1 MSNENKNTLEE
12 YIAPAKSA
20 AEIRAERAAA
30 AAAKAKA
37 EAEAKAKAE
46 AEARAKEE
54 AEQAALRA
62 AEEQQKHKKDVEEAL
77 KHFDQET
84 QHDAVLARRKARE
97 MARKRIEAELQ
108 AEAQATALTPH
119 ERRKLEK
126 KAAKGDE
133 VARSQLMA
141 ADAVQRKARE
151 RLAEFD
157 ASEFDATQV
166 IEPVASKEPPVLVV
180 TDKKERKLLE
190 KELKDVMKDQKFFGK
205 KSKKLQDQLAKM
217 GDAEAL
223 KDQPRKYEKLIA
235 TQEELDDVEAEI
247 ADLDKEAAKYRAQ
260 LGMAE
265 GTKLKKK
272 TGRKILAAILALIII
287 AGTVLGIFVYRK
299 LNLVGSNV
307 DEYTGIETE
316 EILENDIDA
325 SAIDSITDAGSLTAL
340 MKAWYLNGGEAMH
353 SKNVKNILLIG
364 IDSDSKLSDSMMV
377 LSVNRLAKTLSL
389 VSFYRDSYTYM
400 ETEEGASAFAK
411 MNAAYY
417 YGGAEMVVD
426 VIEKDYKI
434 DIDDYALVGYDS
446 FPKLVDALGGVD
458 VKVTKKEANYL
469 NKTWKK
475 WTRTGK
481 KIQFKAG
488 TMHMDGEHALMFARI
503 RKLDSDIN
511 RTERQRRVI
520 TAIMTQFKSASVKQ
534 VNAAINA
541 ILPEVKTSMRK
552 SQMLDLASDAVT
564 QGWLKYP
571 LTQAVMPPVEY
582 CKEGYAGEQWIWICD
597 YEGAAYELQNM
608 LYGQSNITLAED
620 RKNALDF
627 SNGKTMTTTRGAGS
641 GNRTYTTRP
650 AYTGTNSGG
659 SGGSGGTTAYQTSSA
674 QTTQSGGWWNQ
685 TTTQSGGGQQ
695 TTQSQGGA
703 NPWWWR
709 QSTTQAQPQ
718 PTTAAPAP
726 VVGQ

>member
-12 YIAPAKSA
+12 YIAPAKSSE
-20 AEIRAERAAA
+20 EIRAERAAA
-30 AAAKAKA
+30 AAAKARA
-37 EAEAKAKAE
+37 EAEEAARLE
-46 AEARAKEE
+46 AERIAAKE
-54 AEQAALRA
+54 AEEAALRA
-62 AEEQQKHKKDVEEAL
+62 AEEQQRHKKDVEEAL

-97 MARKRIEAELQ
+97 LERKRIEAELQ
-108 AEAQATALTPH
+108 AEAQATALSPH

-126 KAAKGDE
+126 KAAKGDD

-157 ASEFDATQV
+157 ASDFDATQV
-166 IEPVASKEPPVLVV
+166 VPAVTSKIPPVTVV

-190 KELKDVMKDQKFFGK
+190 KELKDVLKDQKFFGK

-235 TQEELDDVEAEI
+235 TQEELDDIEAEI

-265 GTKLKKK
+265 GAKLKKK
-272 TGRKILAAILALIII
+272 TGRKILAVVLALIII
-287 AGTVLGIFVYRK
+287 AGTVLGVFVYRK

-377 LSVNRLAKTLSL
+377 LSVNRLEKTLSL

-400 ETEEGASAFAK
+400 ETADGASAFAK

-434 DIDDYALVGYDS
+434 AIDDYALVGYDS

-520 TAIMTQFKSASVKQ
+520 AAIMTQFKSASVKQ

-582 CKEGYAGEQWIWICD
+582 CKEGYAGDQWIWICD
-597 YEGAAYELQNM
+597 YEGAAFELQNM

-627 SNGKTMTTTRGAGS
+627 SNGKTMTTTSGAGS
-641 GNRTYTTRP
+641 GNRTYTTRA
-650 AYTGTNSGG
+650 AYTGSN
-659 SGGSGGTTAYQTSSA
+659 SGGSGGTTSYQTTAA

-685 TTTQSGGGQQ
+685 TTTQSSGGEG
-695 TTQSQGGA
+695 TTSGGTA

-709 QSTTQAQPQ
+709 QSTTAAQPQ
-718 PTTAAPAP
+718 TTTAAAAP

>member
-62 AEEQQKHKKDVEEAL
+62 AEEQQKHKKDVEDAL
-77 KHFDQET
+77 KHFDEET

-97 MARKRIEAELQ
+97 LARKRIEAELQ

-166 IEPVASKEPPVLVV
+166 IEPVTTKIPPVTVV

-217 GDAEAL
+217 GDPELL

-265 GTKLKKK
+265 GAKLKKK
-272 TGRKILAAILALIII
+272 TGRKILAVVLALLILL
-287 AGTVLGIFVYRK
+287 GTILGIFVYRK
-299 LNLVGSNV
+299 LNLIGSNV
-307 DEYTGIETE
+307 DEYT
-316 EILENDIDA
+316 
-325 SAIDSITDAGSLTAL
+325 AIDSITDAGSLTAL

-377 LSVNRLAKTLSL
+377 LSVNRLEKTMSL

-400 ETEEGASAFAK
+400 ETETGASAFAK

-417 YGGAEMVVD
+417 YGGAELVVD

-446 FPKLVDALGGVD
+446 FPALVDALGGVD

-520 TAIMTQFKSASVKQ
+520 TAIMAKFKTASVKQ

-541 ILPEVKTSMRK
+541 ILPEIKTSMRK

-597 YEGAAYELQNM
+597 YEGAAFELQNM

-650 AYTGTNSGG
+650 AYTGSNNGG
-659 SGGSGGTTAYQTSSA
+659 RNTTSYQTTAA
-674 QTTQSGGWWNQ
+674 QTTQGGGAWWQ

-718 PTTAAPAP
+718 PQPQPTTAAPAP
-726 VVGQ
+726 VIGQ